1 MHHPV
6 CVLRV
11 NLRLIQDL
19 NLMSSSFF
27 PQVDEE
33 EIQDTKEGKKKRL
46 LDAPRAQNFFHF
58 EYNLFPDDEEPVKTD
73 VVTFGMAAK
82 IYTERQEPKVLK
94 TWVEGEHTWVAWTH
108 W

>member
-1 MHHPV
+1 MF
-6 CVLRV
+6 
-11 NLRLIQDL
+11 
-19 NLMSSSFF
+19 SYS
-27 PQVDEE
+27 VDED

-46 LDAPRAQNFFHF
+46 VDAPKAQNFFHF
-58 EYNLFPDDEEPVKTD
+58 EYILFPDDDEAVKTD

-94 TWVEGEHTWVAWTH
+94 TWVEGDRTWVAWTH